1 MKNKYDAR
9 RPDRPPTSAP
19 SSKTEPLAHK
29 ATDCE
34 SSAGNGGPRRR
45 RTKGGTEMPSKDT
58 KDANA
63 ELLGRYNAIGTGLKR
78 IFNEIVEEPIPREF
92 LDLLDKIDLKR
103 EQ

>member
-1 MKNKYDAR
+1 
-9 RPDRPPTSAP
+9 
-19 SSKTEPLAHK
+19 
-29 ATDCE
+29 
-34 SSAGNGGPRRR
+34 
-45 RTKGGTEMPSKDT
+45 MPSKDT

-63 ELLGRYNAIGTGLKR
+63 ELQGRYNVIGTGLKR